1 MEPTMKRYWVTT
13 SWCLTILPINVANKS
28 AHSGSKK
35 NAHRVWIGLTMC
47 REQIAQKYETLPRR
61 LLTRAPTNRV
71 MWRRMYQHPSFIH
84 IFATILTHTQFSVAW
99 CLIQLTSST
108 LVESNCVGFSTI
120 PISKVVNIHCFLFP
134 YGISSL
140 SCIKLVWFTMK
151 SLKSSRERS
160 CYKELE

>member
-1 MEPTMKRYWVTT
+1 MKDIVVGVWCQGQLMEPTMKRYWVTT

-108 LVESNCVGFSTI
+108 LVESFQRYPYLRLSTSI
-120 PISKVVNIHCFLFP
+120 VSCFLMA
-134 YGISSL
+134 YHL
-140 SCIKLVWFTMK
+140 LVA
-151 SLKSSRERS
+151 
-160 CYKELE
+160 